1 MITRYVVLYNVRL
14 TSEHTGEAVSKR
26 HINRVFAK
34 VRFSK
39 CTSQKIVPKA
49 VFAVHFLKKG
59 KNVLYRR

>member
-1 MITRYVVLYNVRL
+1 MLFCTMFVRL

-39 CTSQKIVPKA
+39 CTSQEIVPKA
-49 VFAVHFLKKG
+49 VFAVHF
-59 KNVLYRR
+59 